1 MKINWGFG
9 IVSFYILFVIAM
21 VIFVVKSTQQKNELV
36 IDNYYDEAVSYQN
49 KIDESNNASNAESK
63 LKMNFRIKESA
74 IAINTIGNEKN
85 IPGVLS
91 FYKPDNAANDFK
103 LNFVTD
109 KSGNAIILLKNIK
122 PGYWKV
128 GLKWKSGSKN
138 CFESKEIFFPNP

>member
-109 KSGNAIILLKNIK
+109 KSGNAII
-122 PGYWKV
+122 
-128 GLKWKSGSKN
+128 
-138 CFESKEIFFPNP
+138 